1 MLWNWQKKQRSK
13 TSSILIPV
21 LEFITSSAY
30 KLLVDFKDI
39 QVLICEGLYAPM
51 LGVTYKIFIDL
62 TYHDTKGFRV
72 ERGKEV
78 VDEFRM
84 KVLEKEHQA
93 VSDLRKQVDYIIT
106 RDYSLKKL

>member
-1 MLWNWQKKQRSK
+1 LS
-13 TSSILIPV
+13 
-21 LEFITSSAY
+21 
-30 KLLVDFKDI
+30 
-39 QVLICEGLYAPM
+39 G
-51 LGVTYKIFIDL
+51 
-62 TYHDTKGFRV
+62 
-72 ERGKEV
+72 GKEV